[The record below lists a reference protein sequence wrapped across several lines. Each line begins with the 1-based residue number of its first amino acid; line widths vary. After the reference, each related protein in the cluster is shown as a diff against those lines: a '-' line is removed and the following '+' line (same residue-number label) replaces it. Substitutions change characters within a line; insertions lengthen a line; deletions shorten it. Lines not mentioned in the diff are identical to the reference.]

1 MDKVVHISLPVGV
14 IYGFIAFGISLLLY
28 CYLITTTFLNK
39 SYSNRA
45 GTNTIDLINE
55 NTSIKEDDIKRS
67 SVTQSKRTKYRIEE
81 EGKKLT
87 SSEYTRR
94 GLLWSSHSSW
104 HLPSAPRFDNN
115 ELETRGLEHI
125 LAILKKYDVDPM
137 KGFLPSED
145 PLQRLPYARYHLWY
159 YCYAYCNHSIYNK
172 LF

>member
-1 MDKVVHISLPVGV
+1 MDKVVRISLPVGV
-14 IYGFIAFGISLLLY
+14 IYGLIAFGISLLLY
-28 CYLITTTFLNK
+28 CYLVTTIFLNK
-39 SYSNRA
+39 AYSNRTQ
-45 GTNTIDLINE
+45 TNTNNLTRNDS
-55 NTSIKEDDIKRS
+55 TSIAQDDNKKS
-67 SVTQSKRTKYRIEE
+67 SITQSKRTKYRIEE

-159 YCYAYCNHSIYNK
+159 CDAYYNHSLYNNIC
-172 LF
+172 